1 MQQCSG
7 GSDGERRVLGGLRR
21 RLGRWLGHTERLCM
35 PGYGAANFIQKYP
48 MPSKVSEQ
56 GKGAAWQTDLEKEK
70 PGAQR

>member
-1 MQQCSG
+1 
-7 GSDGERRVLGGLRR
+7 
-21 RLGRWLGHTERLCM
+21 M
-35 PGYGAANFIQKYP
+35 PGYGIADFIQKYP

>member
-1 MQQCSG
+1 MGRG
-7 GSDGERRVLGGLRR
+7 GCWEDCGG
-21 RLGRWLGHTERLCM
+21 GWEGGWGHTERLCM
-35 PGYGAANFIQKYP
+35 PGYGIADFIQKYP